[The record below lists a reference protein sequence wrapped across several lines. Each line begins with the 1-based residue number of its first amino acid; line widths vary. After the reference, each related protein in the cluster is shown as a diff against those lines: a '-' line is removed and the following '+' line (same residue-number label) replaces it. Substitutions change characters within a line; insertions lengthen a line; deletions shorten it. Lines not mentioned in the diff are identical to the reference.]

1 MMQSAP
7 TGRRHALIPGSTT
20 PSPHQAQ
27 RLLERT
33 MDQPL
38 DLPPFDRDSEARAG
52 EGTAHVFSSETPS
65 MDSKAGEPSFS
76 WTCGE
81 TTLHQNGQPWDS
93 RSKDPGERALER
105 SMHEKARRRSS
116 LRTFKAQRGSLGS
129 RRPDK
134 KRKHPASVQ
143 EHGGRCSSDVSED
156 IPHMSEIDPHDR
168 MTPAYKDVFE
178 GRGHPSLMRG
188 VSAAVLHDVGTAD
201 GGLTQPTKTNALDIP
216 RSYDGFYGTPS
227 ICGVS
232 PCDTSFV
239 GGRPPFWGC

>member
-1 MMQSAP
+1 MQSAP
-7 TGRRHALIPGSTT
+7 TGRRHALVPGTAT

-33 MDQPL
+33 IDQPL
-38 DLPPFDRDSEARAG
+38 DFPALDRDSEASAG
-52 EGTAHVFSSETPS
+52 EGATLVSHIKSQ
-65 MDSKAGEPSFS
+65 SKDKQIGEPSFA

-81 TTLHQNGQPWDS
+81 MPPHQNDQVRDS
-93 RSKDPGERALER
+93 GSNVLGERPLER
-105 SMHEKARRRSS
+105 SIHEKARRRSS
-116 LRTFKAQRGSLGS
+116 LRAFKAHRPPLGS

-143 EHGGRCSSDVSED
+143 EHGRRCSSDVSED
-156 IPHMSEIDPHDR
+156 IPHMSEIDSDYR
-168 MTPAYKDVFE
+168 MKPAYKDVFD

-188 VSAAVLHDVGTAD
+188 VSAAVPHDENTAD
-201 GGLTQPTKTNALDIP
+201 SALTQPTKTNALDIP

-232 PCDTSFV
+232 PCDTSSV